1 MANGEPLK
9 QPAAALPANRVIR
22 RERKQPGE
30 RRPLSKTLL
39 RYLRG
44 TVGFLRLG

>member
-22 RERKQPGE
+22 RERKQPD
-30 RRPLSKTLL
+30 RRRSLSKTLL
-39 RYLRG
+39 RYLKG
-44 TVGFLRLG
+44 TASFLGLG